1 MQNLINK
8 ENKKKIDLIKVVSL
22 LIHAAKIDEKYTE
35 KEKKLIKEFILKF
48 SNNSNENVTENN
60 ILDILNKA
68 EDFEKNSNQILEFT
82 KEVKKVDLK
91 LKKFVL
97 QTLWQIVLSDNK
109 AGIYESNLMRR
120 ICGLLYIPDKLSG
133 EIKSNILDN
142 IKK

>member
-1 MQNLINK
+1 MQNLTKK
-8 ENKKKIDLIKVVSL
+8 ENNQKIDLVKVVSL
-22 LIHAAKIDEKYTE
+22 LIHAAKIDENYTE
-35 KEKKLIKEFILKF
+35 KEKQLIKEFILKF
-48 SNNSNENVTENN
+48 SNNSNESVTEEN
-60 ILDILNKA
+60 ILNILNKA

-82 KEVKKVDLK
+82 REVKKVDLK
-91 LKKFVL
+91 LKKLVL

-133 EIKSNILDN
+133 EIKSSILDI

>member
-68 EDFEKNSNQILEFT
+68 EDFEKNSNQILEYT
-82 KEVKKVDLK
+82 KEAKNLAHEKKIL
-91 LKKFVL
+91 LL
-97 QTLWQIVLSDNK
+97 ESLWSIIYSDEN
-109 AGIYESNLMRR
+109 ADMYETNLMRR
-120 ICGLLYIPDKLSG
+120 LSGLLYLDPKVVGDIKKK
-133 EIKSNILDN
+133 IKSNQ
-142 IKK
+142 

>member
-48 SNNSNENVTENN
+48 SNNSNERVTEEN
-60 ILDILNKA
+60 ILNILNKA

-82 KEVKKVDLK
+82 KEVKNMDIDSKIK
-91 LKKFVL
+91 IIEN
-97 QTLWQIVLSDNK
+97 LWRI
-109 AGIYESNLMRR
+109 IYSNNEADVYETSLMRR
-120 ICGLLYIPDKLSG
+120 LAGLLYV
-133 EIKSNILDN
+133 DN
-142 IKK
+142 ITMGDIKNKIKKEYSQ

>member
-1 MQNLINK
+1 MQNLTKK
-8 ENKKKIDLIKVVSL
+8 ENNQKIDLVKVVSL

-35 KEKKLIKEFILKF
+35 KEKQLIKEFILKF

-133 EIKSNILDN
+133 EIKSNILDT